1 VRALAWPGRDLIG
14 AARRHSAWAGAAAAL
29 LPSPVAPTFLKGNRP
44 MKRQGFTLIELLV
57 VIAIIAVL
65 IALLLPAV
73 QAAREAARRMQCT
86 NNLKQ
91 IGIAVQNYHDAN
103 SGLPPTSTAGPN
115 DFSMKVRILP
125 FIEQGTIYNTFNMNF
140 VGSHPSNFTAH
151 VAQINTFNCPSDGN
165 IPSVLKTNPT
175 NSSINILLG
184 YASYPN
190 NIGTVYSNN
199 GGRYDGPAYK
209 MGDTSH
215 SIPLSL
221 ASITDGTSNTVIF
234 SEFVRGKGAGNSTQ
248 LGLHQIYS
256 SSVPL
261 QGSPY
266 SYQNPDVAF
275 IPGCKA
281 AKTPFLWD
289 STAQSPTIADRKGE
303 AYYRQN
309 CGEGGGYSHIMPPN
323 TNACFWKGDDQT
335 HTFETMVSAS
345 SYHSGGVN
353 VLMLDGSVH
362 FIKNSISTVTW
373 RAIATYAGGEV
384 ISADSL

>member
-1 VRALAWPGRDLIG
+1 
-14 AARRHSAWAGAAAAL
+14 
-29 LPSPVAPTFLKGNRP
+29 
-44 MKRQGFTLIELLV
+44 MKRRAFTLIELLV

-73 QAAREAARRMQCT
+73 QAAREAARRMQCV

-103 SGLPPTSTAGPN
+103 TGLPPNSTAGPN
-115 DFSMKVRILP
+115 DFSMKVRVLP
-125 FIEQGTIYNTFNMNF
+125 FIEQGIIYNTFNMF
-140 VGSHPSNFTAH
+140 FIGSDPRNHTAH

-165 IPSVLKTNPT
+165 IPSVLKPDPNNPSVST
-175 NSSINILLG
+175 LLG
-184 YASYPN
+184 YSSYPN
-190 NIGTVYSNN
+190 NIGTVYTNN

-215 SIPLSL
+215 STPLSL

-234 SEFVRGKGAGNSTQ
+234 SEFVRGKGGGGTSQKALN
-248 LGLHQIYS
+248 QIYS
-256 SSVPL
+256 SQVPL
-261 QGSPY
+261 QGTPY

-275 IPGCKA
+275 VPGCMA
-281 AKTPFLWD
+281 ATTPWLWD
-289 STAQSPTIADRKGE
+289 STAQSPTVGDRKGE
-303 AYYRQN
+303 AYYRHN

-323 TNACFWKGDDQT
+323 SKACFFKGDDQT
-335 HTFETMVSAS
+335 HTFETMVCAS

-353 VLMLDGSVH
+353 VLFLDGSVR
-362 FIKNSISTVTW
+362 FVKDSVSTATW
-373 RAIATYAGGEV
+373 RAISTHAGGEI